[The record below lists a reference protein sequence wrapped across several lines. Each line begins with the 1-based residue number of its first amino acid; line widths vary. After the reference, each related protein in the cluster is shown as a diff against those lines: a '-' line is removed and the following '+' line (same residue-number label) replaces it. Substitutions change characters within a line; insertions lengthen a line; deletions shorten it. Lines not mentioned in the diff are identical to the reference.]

1 MASSEKPITASREF
15 YRKMFAHF
23 RILVVKARGRV
34 TLLQGKI
41 KIKEKGT
48 DEREE
53 IEEEEKKKH
62 KSIDKRYTPQNES
75 LAPLAK
81 ILPLSAPVSREPG
94 SEF

>member
-1 MASSEKPITASREF
+1 MSSKKLIITSREF
-15 YRKMFAHF
+15 YRRMFAHF
-23 RILVVKARGRV
+23 RIPVIKVRGRV
-34 TLLQGKI
+34 TLLQRKI

-53 IEEEEKKKH
+53 IEQEEEKKRE
-62 KSIDKRYTPQNES
+62 SIDEGYTLQHES

-81 ILPLSAPVSREPG
+81 ILPLFAPVSREPD